1 MQEKSQWTLPLRESK
16 AMILPRMPEEG
27 IEPTLSCEN
36 WILSPARLP
45 VPPLRRLSKHELYA
59 KNQAMKSAPRAALII
74 ALLILHGM

>member
-1 MQEKSQWTLPLRESK
+1 
-16 AMILPRMPEEG
+16 MIFPRMPEEG